1 MWKEGTSHTLV
12 DDCLK
17 DSCIHAEVTRCIQ
30 IGLLCLQHHPDDR
43 PDMTIVNVM
52 LSSES
57 SLPQPKE
64 PDSLYKKVSVE
75 EFSTTNEVT
84 ISMINAR

>member
-1 MWKEGTSHTLV
+1 MWKEGTSHKLV

-17 DSCIHAEVTRCIQ
+17 DSCIYAKVSRCIQ
-30 IGLLCLQHHPDDR
+30 ISLLCLQHHPDDR
-43 PDMTIVNVM
+43 PDMTSVVVM
-52 LSSES
+52 LSSEN

-64 PDSLYKKVSVE
+64 PGSLTKKVLVE
-75 EFSTTNEVT
+75 EFSSTNEVT